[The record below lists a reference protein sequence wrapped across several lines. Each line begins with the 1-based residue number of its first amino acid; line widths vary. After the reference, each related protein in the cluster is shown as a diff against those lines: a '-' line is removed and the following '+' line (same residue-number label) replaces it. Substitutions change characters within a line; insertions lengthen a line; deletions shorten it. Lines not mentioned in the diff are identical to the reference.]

1 MGVFRDSTLPQG
13 FGGQLNIWLLAG
25 KYIYSK
31 LGIRVNGLYMLFD
44 EYIFPCLFCWV
55 NCLGS

>member
-31 LGIRVNGLYMLFD
+31 LGIRVNGLYICCLMN
-44 EYIFPCLFCWV
+44 IFFHVCFVGLIV
-55 NCLGS
+55 